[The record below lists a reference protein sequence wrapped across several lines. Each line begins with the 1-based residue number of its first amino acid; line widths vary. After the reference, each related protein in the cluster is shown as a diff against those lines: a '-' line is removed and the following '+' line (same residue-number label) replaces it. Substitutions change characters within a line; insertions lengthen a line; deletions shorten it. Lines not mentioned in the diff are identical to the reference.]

1 MSIEVK
7 QVSFSYGARPV
18 LSDVSFSVEKGKLL
32 SVLGPN
38 GVGKS
43 TLFRCILGLLKGY
56 SGSILMDGTD
66 VKGLGARE
74 LAKRVAY
81 IPQSSYP
88 AFSYSVHD
96 MVLMGTSA
104 RSGAF
109 APPGREQEAL
119 ASGALERM
127 GISHLASRSYT
138 QLSGGERQL
147 VLIARALAQESPV
160 LLMDEPTANL
170 DYGNQLR
177 VLQRIRALAEEGYT
191 IIQSTHN
198 PEQSYLFS
206 HEILALQDGK
216 VLAYGAPGAILTS
229 ELVRALY
236 GVDVE
241 VESLRNDQMR
251 VCIPATIHKEELK

>member
-7 QVSFSYGARPV
+7 QLSFSYGARPV
-18 LSDVSFSVEKGKLL
+18 LSDVSFSVEKGRLL
-32 SVLGPN
+32 SILGPN

-56 SGSILMDGTD
+56 SGEIRIDGAD
-66 VKGLGARE
+66 GKGLGVRE
-74 LAKRVAY
+74 LARRVAY

-96 MVLMGTSA
+96 MVLMGTSS
-104 RSGAF
+104 RSRTF

-119 ASGALERM
+119 AGEALERM
-127 GISHLASRSYT
+127 GIAHLASRAYT

-177 VLQRIRALAEEGYT
+177 VLQRVRALAEEGYT
-191 IIQSTHN
+191 IVQSTHN

-206 HEILALQDGK
+206 HEILALRDGK
-216 VLAYGAPGAILTS
+216 VLAYGPPGDILTS
-229 ELVRALY
+229 GLVHALY
-236 GVDVE
+236 GVEVE
-241 VESLRNDQMR
+241 VESLRNDQIR
-251 VCIPATIHKEELK
+251 VCIPADLTTP